1 MNIAAMSIWL
11 RPLGWALFHSLWQG
25 FILCLICKV
34 CFILW
39 SKKASVRYIIAYLGL
54 SILFFT
60 FVGTFIYQLFIPEQF
75 SVQVINVATKNLMPV
90 STSVHYWS
98 FERLAN
104 EFDQILVLLVP
115 SYLLIL
121 GYLSFR
127 MLGSYNRL
135 DRFRNT
141 RYLYL
146 PGINLLTVFNNACHL
161 SKFKRSIKLYSSELV
176 STPLT
181 IGFLKPIVLIP
192 LGMMSQL
199 SPDQVEAIFLH
210 EMAHIRRH
218 DYLFNL
224 FQVAIETI
232 LFFNPFSIILAGM
245 IRTERENCCD
255 DYVITGGASS
265 LDYAHALLS
274 LEEMRLPPP
283 ALSMGL
289 GSKPSQLYQR
299 IKRITNTQAPTPLA
313 RTPLASQILIVLVII
328 LTGLSS
334 FAFLNPN
341 SFSQKT
347 VRTVK
352 LSLPQLPGLPEL
364 PRLPEFLVFPSYFNS
379 LPKVLRAP
387 QAPPSPKAP
396 LAPTA
401 PKAPLAPTAPKAPT
415 TLPKAPPTSQITI
428 PLDKPTVPLTPARPK
443 APAAPDLLKAPPA
456 PDLLKAPPAP
466 DLLKAPPALPTAP
479 QPPSAPKVLLTA
491 AVSTPIS
498 KLSLTSSFSLQT
510 KLGLGLMTM
519 QITDNHGKKETITL
533 VVDTLISPDGQI
545 KIKGKIDNNRVSL
558 PDLKKLGKELKTAI
572 RQEQFKKLQAELD
585 TLKNL
590 KIDTREI
597 RKICDQLRYSITL
610 NTKANR

>member
-1 MNIAAMSIWL
+1 
-11 RPLGWALFHSLWQG
+11 
-25 FILCLICKV
+25 
-34 CFILW
+34 
-39 SKKASVRYIIAYLGL
+39 
-54 SILFFT
+54 
-60 FVGTFIYQLFIPEQF
+60 
-75 SVQVINVATKNLMPV
+75 
-90 STSVHYWS
+90 
-98 FERLAN
+98 
-104 EFDQILVLLVP
+104 
-115 SYLLIL
+115 
-121 GYLSFR
+121 
-127 MLGSYNRL
+127 
-135 DRFRNT
+135 
-141 RYLYL
+141 
-146 PGINLLTVFNNACHL
+146 
-161 SKFKRSIKLYSSELV
+161 
-176 STPLT
+176 
-181 IGFLKPIVLIP
+181 
-192 LGMMSQL
+192 
-199 SPDQVEAIFLH
+199 
-210 EMAHIRRH
+210 
-218 DYLFNL
+218 
-224 FQVAIETI
+224 
-232 LFFNPFSIILAGM
+232 M

-299 IKRITNTQAPTPLA
+299 IKRITNTQAPKPLA

-401 PKAPLAPTAPKAPT
+401 PKAPT

-443 APAAPDLLKAPPA
+443 APAA

>member
-1 MNIAAMSIWL
+1 
-11 RPLGWALFHSLWQG
+11 
-25 FILCLICKV
+25 
-34 CFILW
+34 
-39 SKKASVRYIIAYLGL
+39 
-54 SILFFT
+54 
-60 FVGTFIYQLFIPEQF
+60 
-75 SVQVINVATKNLMPV
+75 
-90 STSVHYWS
+90 
-98 FERLAN
+98 
-104 EFDQILVLLVP
+104 
-115 SYLLIL
+115 
-121 GYLSFR
+121 
-127 MLGSYNRL
+127 
-135 DRFRNT
+135 
-141 RYLYL
+141 
-146 PGINLLTVFNNACHL
+146 
-161 SKFKRSIKLYSSELV
+161 
-176 STPLT
+176 
-181 IGFLKPIVLIP
+181 
-192 LGMMSQL
+192 
-199 SPDQVEAIFLH
+199 
-210 EMAHIRRH
+210 
-218 DYLFNL
+218 
-224 FQVAIETI
+224 
-232 LFFNPFSIILAGM
+232 M

-299 IKRITNTQAPTPLA
+299 IKRITNTQAPKPLA

-401 PKAPLAPTAPKAPT
+401 PKAPT

-443 APAAPDLLKAPPA
+443 APAAPDLLKAPPAPDLPKAPAA